1 MANPAARRGKVC
13 SNSLLG
19 KGLGTQNTASIRK
32 VHLSALSYPLP
43 PPSSCKQ
50 YAVPMFSLELTGS
63 LSRPLISIHWS
74 VGANHEEAFFAV

>member
-32 VHLSALSYPLP
+32 VHLQGAFKCLILSSASPFFVQTVCSPYVLS
-43 PPSSCKQ
+43 
-50 YAVPMFSLELTGS
+50 
-63 LSRPLISIHWS
+63 
-74 VGANHEEAFFAV
+74 